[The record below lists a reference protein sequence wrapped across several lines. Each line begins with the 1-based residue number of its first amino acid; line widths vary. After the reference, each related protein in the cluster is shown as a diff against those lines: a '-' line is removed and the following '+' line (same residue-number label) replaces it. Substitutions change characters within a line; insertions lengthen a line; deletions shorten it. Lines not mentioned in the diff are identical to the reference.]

1 MKKVITA
8 VVMACV
14 LATVSSSK
22 GSGTVSAFTGVDAN
36 MPWNQ
41 FVEQMDRSASSKA
54 AFVANLELAALG
66 TAPTVESLAFL
77 TTPNATTFAAMM
89 GVDANAP
96 SEAALGV
103 LLSPGTLNLTA
114 DKTLTVP
121 KTMTFTSTD
130 DTTVAT
136 FFAGADTVVGLAA
149 TQELTNKTLTAPVI
163 KTGLTASGSAAN
175 TFAGS
180 TGTFITSTGAN
191 TLNGAVS
198 INAATTPSLTLA
210 TGKTNTGFIDI
221 LGKTSGGLRLTVA
234 DASAYLVTTTMAAQT
249 SGTAALTIPDFAG
262 VADEFTFK
270 TKSQTMANKTLTSP
284 VIATGLTASGSA
296 ANTFAASTGAF
307 ITSTGTTTISGALAS
322 TSDTW
327 SGAGAVPIIT
337 LVTKLTCG
345 AGPDAMT
352 LANGVD
358 GQIKVIVLDVDGG
371 SAVLTPATKTGFST
385 FTFTNAG
392 DAVTLV
398 YVTTR
403 GWMIIGSH
411 GGTIG

>member
-1 MKKVITA
+1 MKKVISA
-8 VVMACV
+8 VIGLAL

-66 TAPTVESLAFL
+66 TAPTVASLAFL
-77 TTPNATTFAAMM
+77 TTPNADTFATMM
-89 GVDANAP
+89 GADSHAP
-96 SEAALGV
+96 VVAGLGV
-103 LLSPGTLNLTA
+103 LMSPGTIEITA
-114 DKTLTVP
+114 AKTITFP
-121 KTMTFTSTD
+121 KSMTLTSTD
-130 DTTVAT
+130 DTTSAT

-234 DASAYLVTTTMAAQT
+234 DASAYLVTETLAAQT
-249 SGTAALTIPDFAG
+249 TGTAALTIPDFGG
-262 VADEFTFK
+262 VADEYTFK

-296 ANTFAASTGAF
+296 SNDFSS
-307 ITSTGTTTISGALAS
+307 STGTFKTSSGLTTIGGGVVESTAAL
-322 TSDTW
+322 
-327 SGAGAVPIIT
+327 SGAGACSVTTTVTT
-337 LVTKLTCG
+337 LTTTGVG
-345 AGPDAMT
+345 DALS
-352 LANGVD
+352 LANGTN
-358 GQIKVIVLDVDGG
+358 GQIKIIVHDVDGG
-371 SAVLTPATKTGFST
+371 SAVLTPTTKTGFST
-385 FTFTNAG
+385 ITFTNVGESA
-392 DAVTLV
+392 TLI

-403 GWMIIGSH
+403 GWIILALNGAVA
-411 GGTIG
+411 G